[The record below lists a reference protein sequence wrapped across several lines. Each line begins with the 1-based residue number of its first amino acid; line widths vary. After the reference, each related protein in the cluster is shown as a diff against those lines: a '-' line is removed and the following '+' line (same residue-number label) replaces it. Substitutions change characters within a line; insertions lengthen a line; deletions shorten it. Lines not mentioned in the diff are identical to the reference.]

1 MSTLLDNVPGLAGG
15 RNVGSRKA
23 GGDLMVI
30 VTGKSK
36 ESLHHLM
43 RALKANALLESSTEF
58 KVTPG
63 ILIIGCCFLR
73 T

>member
-1 MSTLLDNVPGLAGG
+1 
-15 RNVGSRKA
+15 
-23 GGDLMVI
+23 MVV
-30 VTGKSK
+30 VTDKSK

-58 KVTPG
+58 EITPR
-63 ILIIGCCFLR
+63 ILIIGCCFLG